1 MRRLLPA
8 LGLSAALLVGGC
20 QHPDGSVDWGNTLL
34 VGAGVGL
41 AAAAIAGAASSGNSR
56 RHYASGY
63 GYRGS
68 SYGYNRG
75 YGGYGR
81 PYRGW

>member
-8 LGLSAALLVGGC
+8 LGLSAALLAGGC
-20 QHPDGSVDWGNTLL
+20 QHPDGSVDWGSTLL

-41 AAAAIAGAASSGNSR
+41 AAAAIAGAASGNNH

-63 GYRGS
+63 GYRS
-68 SYGYNRG
+68 PSYGYNRG
-75 YGGYGR
+75 YGR

>member
-1 MRRLLPA
+1 MRRFLPA
-8 LGLSAALLVGGC
+8 LGLSAALALGGC
-20 QHPDGSVDWGNTLL
+20 QHPDGTTDWGSTLL

-41 AAAAIAGAASSGNSR
+41 AAAAIAGAANSSNQP

-63 GYRGS
+63 GYRPRPN
-68 SYGYNRG
+68 YEY
-75 YGGYGR
+75 GYGR

>member
-8 LGLSAALLVGGC
+8 LGLSAALIAGGC

-41 AAAAIAGAASSGNSR
+41 AAAAIAGAASSGGGSR
-56 RHYASGY
+56 RYASNSGY
-63 GYRGS
+63 RSHSYDRSRGGRGYRG
-68 SYGYNRG
+68 
-75 YGGYGR
+75 
-81 PYRGW
+81 W

>member
-8 LGLSAALLVGGC
+8 LGLSAALLAGGC
-20 QHPDGSVDWGNTLL
+20 QYPDGSVDWGNTLL

-41 AAAAIAGAASSGNSR
+41 AAAAIAGAASSNNHNR
-56 RHYASGY
+56 RYASGY

-68 SYGYNRG
+68 PHGYDR
-75 YGGYGR
+75 GYGR